1 MNINVSENNGVSHG
15 KLARI
20 LVVDDDEAIGKAMH
34 IGLTKTGYIVKW
46 VGNSKQGMELISTW
60 RPDVVILDYEM
71 PEINGLT
78 FCQQVR
84 LWSQTPIIVL
94 SVRSSDE
101 DKIELLS
108 NGADDYLVKPFNM
121 NELIARIQVELRHT
135 AHSAVAQSCDAIFT
149 FGDISIN
156 FEQRQVLQKNVEVH
170 LTPNEYEVLKYLATN
185 AGRVVTHQNILR
197 AVWGPQFE
205 DENHYLRV
213 CIAQMRRKLEP
224 EAERP
229 RYIVTEPGIGYRLKI
244 NY

>member
-1 MNINVSENNGVSHG
+1 MYASDSEIKAVSL
-15 KLARI
+15 KKFARI
-20 LVVDDDEAIGKAMH
+20 LVVDDDDAIGKSMH
-34 IGLTKTGYIVKW
+34 IGLTKTGYTVKW

-94 SVRSSDE
+94 SVRSNDA

-121 NELIARIQVELRHT
+121 DELIARIQVELRHT
-135 AHSAVAQSCDAIFT
+135 AHSAVAQRCDTIFT

-156 FEQRQVLQKNVEVH
+156 FEQRQVLQKNNEVH
-170 LTPNEYEVLKYLATN
+170 LTPNEYEVLKFLATN
-185 AGRVVTHQNILR
+185 AGRVVTHQSLLR

-205 DENHYLRV
+205 DEIHYLRV

-224 EAERP
+224 EAGRP

-244 NY
+244 EH